1 MKEASNGRLI
11 LVRHG
16 ESEGNRARR
25 FTTSPEVPLTELGR
39 SQALQAAGTIA
50 RLFRPQLIMTSH
62 LARACQTADIIA
74 SRTGL
79 AIEIDPELRERS
91 FGNLAGHPYELA
103 QQMAVASGA
112 EPRFWKPPGGE
123 SLEEVRRRVMPVF
136 ERIALRFPADDVAI
150 VSHGEVMMSLW
161 GHLSGA
167 FYTAPHPANG
177 AIFVLEHR
185 AGRFL
190 PPKLLADGVAP

>member
-1 MKEASNGRLI
+1 MKEATNSRLI

-16 ESEGNRARR
+16 ESEGNRVRR

-39 SQALQAAGTIA
+39 SQALKAAGTIA

-62 LARACQTADIIA
+62 FARACQTADII
-74 SRTGL
+74 SRQTGL

-91 FGNLAGHPYELA
+91 FGSLAGHPYEMA
-103 QQMAVASGA
+103 QQMAVVSGS
-112 EPRFWKPPGGE
+112 EPRLWKPPGGE
-123 SLEEVRRRVMPVF
+123 SLEEVRRRVMPVI
-136 ERIALRFPADDVAI
+136 ECIALRFPADDVAI

-161 GHLSGA
+161 GHLSDD
-167 FYTAPHPANG
+167 FDTAPHPANG
-177 AIFVLEHR
+177 AIFVFEHR